1 MAKKNKNV
9 NETPE
14 SIVVLSDD
22 MGNEVEFQ
30 VLDVIELDETDYVV
44 LLPLEPDEE
53 TEGNVV
59 ILQVETI
66 DDDSG
71 EETFVGID
79 DEETINAVF
88 EIFKKENLVKNSAEV
103 GAYLKEKL
111 EALAKENDAIKEVRG
126 KGSMIGVELKDG
138 NAAHVKHLLFE
149 NKYLVGATAT
159 TIRLLPPLIITKKDA
174 DDFVKIFEKV
184 LKETE

>member
-1 MAKKNKNV
+1 MAKKNKNT

-14 SIVVLSDD
+14 SFVVLSDD

-30 VLDVIELDETDYVV
+30 VLDVIELDGTDYVV
-44 LLPLEPDEE
+44 LLPTEPDEE

-88 EIFKKENLVKNSAEV
+88 EIFKARLAEEF
-103 GAYLKEKL
+103 GE
-111 EALAKENDAIKEVRG
+111 
-126 KGSMIGVELKDG
+126 
-138 NAAHVKHLLFE
+138 
-149 NKYLVGATAT
+149 
-159 TIRLLPPLIITKKDA
+159 
-174 DDFVKIFEKV
+174 
-184 LKETE
+184 

>member
-1 MAKKNKNV
+1 MAKKNKNT

-14 SIVVLSDD
+14 SFVVLSDD

-30 VLDVIELDETDYVV
+30 VLDVIELADTDYVV
-44 LLPLEPDEE
+44 LLPTEPDEE

-71 EETFVGID
+71 EETFIGIE

-88 EIFKKENLVKNSAEV
+88 EIFKA
-103 GAYLKEKL
+103 
-111 EALAKENDAIKEVRG
+111 
-126 KGSMIGVELKDG
+126 
-138 NAAHVKHLLFE
+138 
-149 NKYLVGATAT
+149 
-159 TIRLLPPLIITKKDA
+159 RL
-174 DDFVKIFEKV
+174 
-184 LKETE
+184 TEEFGE

>member
-88 EIFKKENLVKNSAEV
+88 EIFKA
-103 GAYLKEKL
+103 
-111 EALAKENDAIKEVRG
+111 
-126 KGSMIGVELKDG
+126 
-138 NAAHVKHLLFE
+138 
-149 NKYLVGATAT
+149 
-159 TIRLLPPLIITKKDA
+159 RL
-174 DDFVKIFEKV
+174 
-184 LKETE
+184 TEEFGE

>member
-1 MAKKNKNV
+1 MAKKNKNQ
-9 NETPE
+9 NEVPE
-14 SIVVLSDD
+14 SIVVLSDE

-30 VLDVIELDETDYVV
+30 VLDVIELEDTDYVV

-71 EETFVGID
+71 EETFVGIE

-88 EIFKKENLVKNSAEV
+88 EIFKARLVEEF
-103 GAYLKEKL
+103 GE
-111 EALAKENDAIKEVRG
+111 
-126 KGSMIGVELKDG
+126 
-138 NAAHVKHLLFE
+138 
-149 NKYLVGATAT
+149 
-159 TIRLLPPLIITKKDA
+159 
-174 DDFVKIFEKV
+174 
-184 LKETE
+184 